1 MSRSLADRI
10 VACAGVIIVVAFFLP
25 WRHFSAFGGPSG
37 WTIAS
42 EGDFVADACRAVWLV
57 LLSGLV
63 LIASAAF
70 GQLARVLAACAGAL
84 TVVVTIWF
92 VARPV
97 IPLEGGL
104 AAAILGGTIVLA
116 GEVGKARLLRAIG
129 ALTLAASFLLDWFG
143 RTGYANTQ
151 PARCPHTRVTVI
163 PWGVVIASAVAL
175 ASVLAPQRAAR
186 MLARWACSIAM
197 ITVFAYVVVAY
208 DPLTTA
214 LWATTAAGAVAML
227 VALSGRR
234 SPPT

>member
-1 MSRSLADRI
+1 MTRSLADRV
-10 VACAGVIIVVAFFLP
+10 VACAGVVIVVAFFLP
-25 WRHFSAFGGPSG
+25 WRHYGAFGGPSG
-37 WTIAS
+37 WTIVS
-42 EGDFVADACRAVWLV
+42 EGDLIGGASRAVWLV

-63 LIASAAF
+63 MIASAAF

-104 AAAILGGTIVLA
+104 AVAITGSAIVLA
-116 GEVGKARLLRAIG
+116 GELGKARLLRVVG

-151 PARCPHTRVTVI
+151 PVRCPHTRVTVI
-163 PWGVVIASAVAL
+163 PWGVVIAAAVAL
-175 ASVLAPQRAAR
+175 ASTLAPQAVAR
-186 MLARWACSIAM
+186 MLARAACSIA
-197 ITVFAYVVVAY
+197 IVTVFAYVVVAY

-214 LWATTAAGAVAML
+214 LWTTTAAGGVAML
-227 VALSGRR
+227 VALSGLR